1 MKIPNTYEFE
11 NVPIE
16 KSLDANLENIKR
28 ILGNTADLLISPI
41 TVSGVRAAVIC
52 SQAKAVLQYFLK

>member
-16 KSLDANLENIKR
+16 KALTLTLK
-28 ILGNTADLLISPI
+28 IS
-41 TVSGVRAAVIC
+41 SGYSAIPPTC
-52 SQAKAVLQYFLK
+52 S

>member
-41 TVSGVRAAVIC
+41 TVSGVRAAVI
-52 SQAKAVLQYFLK
+52 